1 MPSLTPHPVKADRA
15 TRPEAHCLL
24 IVEDEQSLLRA
35 FAVAFERIGYEV
47 LTASDVP
54 SALEQ
59 WQARKDD
66 ISMIVSD
73 VQMPGPPIE
82 VLVAEVKR
90 HHPPV
95 PILLMSGDLRGT
107 EQRIADL
114 MSSVSGF
121 VPKPLRIQALRSE
134 VERMLGILPA
144 H

>member
-1 MPSLTPHPVKADRA
+1 MYTQSPGPVHADRRFGA
-15 TRPEAHCLL
+15 ESHCLL

-73 VQMPGPPIE
+73 VQMPGPEIE
-82 VLVAEVKR
+82 VLIAEVKR
-90 HHPPV
+90 REPPV
-95 PILLMSGDLRGT
+95 VILLMSGDLRGT

-114 MSSVSGF
+114 MSSVDGF
-121 VPKPLRIQALRSE
+121 VPKPLRIQALRVE
-134 VERMLGILPA
+134 VERLLGMLPSR
-144 H
+144 

>member
-1 MPSLTPHPVKADRA
+1 MYSPSPVPLHADR
-15 TRPEAHCLL
+15 RPGADAHCLL

-66 ISMIVSD
+66 ISLIVSD
-73 VQMPGPPIE
+73 VQMPGPAIE
-82 VLVAEVKR
+82 VLIAEVKR
-90 HHPPV
+90 DEPSV
-95 PILLMSGDLRGT
+95 SILLMSGDLRGT

-114 MSSVSGF
+114 MSSVDGF
-121 VPKPLRIQALRSE
+121 VPKPLRIQTLRVE
-134 VERMLGILPA
+134 VERLLGILPSR
-144 H
+144 